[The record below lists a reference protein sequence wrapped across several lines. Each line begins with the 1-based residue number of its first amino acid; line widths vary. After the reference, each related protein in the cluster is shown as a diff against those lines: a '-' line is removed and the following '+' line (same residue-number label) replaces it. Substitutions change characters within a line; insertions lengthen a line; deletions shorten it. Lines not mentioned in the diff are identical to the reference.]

1 MNAGLKMVYAPQ
13 HQRWVHQDKAL
24 AAINGSDVFALFMEM
39 RTGKTKVILDE
50 FGQDELDGVV
60 DNLLVVAP
68 AGVYHTWRTD
78 AQKHLSEDLKQR
90 VLIDAWESGPTPTEL
105 HRLNSFMRHAGPK
118 IFLVN
123 VEALSTVKQARE
135 MCRLFLQRGP
145 ATMVIDESTTIK
157 NPTAARTKFC
167 IEIAPL
173 AQKRRVLSGLPSPQ
187 SPLDVFSQF
196 DFLGR
201 GLLGYPKYT
210 AFRNRYAVIQ
220 RKPYGPGGRLIDVVV
235 GYQNLEELKES
246 MRPYVYRIKLDECYD
261 LPPKMYIRRDVALTL
276 EQQAIYEEMK
286 AFAVAQLNSVERV
299 TATIALTQM
308 LRLHQILSGH
318 TMSDDGNIVDVPE
331 NKTEEMMA
339 ILENTS
345 GKAIIWVAYDETVKR
360 VVHVLENVY
369 GKGSVAR
376 FWGGNRDTREDEE
389 KQFKTNDACR
399 FMVATASAGG
409 RGRTWDIAKTVI
421 YYANTFS
428 LEHRMQSEERPQ
440 AVGKTESV
448 GVFDLVARGSI
459 EDKILDALRSKIKL
473 SDAVTGDGWR
483 EWVV

>member
-1 MNAGLKMVYAPQ
+1 
-13 HQRWVHQDKAL
+13 
-24 AAINGSDVFALFMEM
+24 
-39 RTGKTKVILDE
+39 
-50 FGQDELDGVV
+50 
-60 DNLLVVAP
+60 
-68 AGVYHTWRTD
+68 
-78 AQKHLSEDLKQR
+78 
-90 VLIDAWESGPTPTEL
+90 
-105 HRLNSFMRHAGPK
+105 
-118 IFLVN
+118 
-123 VEALSTVKQARE
+123 
-135 MCRLFLQRGP
+135 
-145 ATMVIDESTTIK
+145 
-157 NPTAARTKFC
+157 
-167 IEIAPL
+167 
-173 AQKRRVLSGLPSPQ
+173 
-187 SPLDVFSQF
+187 
-196 DFLGR
+196 
-201 GLLGYPKYT
+201 
-210 AFRNRYAVIQ
+210 
-220 RKPYGPGGRLIDVVV
+220 
-235 GYQNLEELKES
+235 
-246 MRPYVYRIKLDECYD
+246 
-261 LPPKMYIRRDVALTL
+261 
-276 EQQAIYEEMK
+276 MK